1 MKLNPVELAI
11 LELIEKDIKE
21 SGRGFSY
28 LTNNEISKA
37 LGISVFSIR
46 DKIIRLADKK
56 AIVKRNDVWDMD
68 KKFHNRI
75 IYLK

>member
-11 LELIEKDIKE
+11 LEVIENDIKKT
-21 SGRGFSY
+21 GKGFSY
-28 LTNNEISKA
+28 LTNNEISKE

-46 DKIIRLADKK
+46 DKILKLAEKK
-56 AIVKRNDVWDMD
+56 AIVKRNDVWDTD
-68 KKFHNRI
+68 KKYHNRI